1 MLALRIH
8 ASDSI
13 LFITSKNARGRSFF
27 NFCDRIEDND
37 SVRVVSEM
45 VSNISP
51 SDPPLLTWT
60 QHGRHD
66 VDKIEADLRA
76 GLSTIQIDGGKKERR
91 ASTPPPAI
99 AIGKARRSAAKS
111 RRGIVSALKVYG
123 NDAVIYHNSGACRG
137 CWPSIDLALS
147 KV

>member
-1 MLALRIH
+1 MPAVNVPSATKAKMASSVMLALRIH

-37 SVRVVSEM
+37 SVRVVSQM

-51 SDPPLLTWT
+51 SDSPLLTWT

-91 ASTPPPAI
+91 ASDPATCYRYWQGTPL
-99 AIGKARRSAAKS
+99 RSES
-111 RRGIVSALKVYG
+111 RRGILSALKVSPG
-123 NDAVIYHNSGACRG
+123 
-137 CWPSIDLALS
+137 L
-147 KV
+147 